1 MTKTKKVLIILLFA
15 LLFVAVSVIF
25 FGWITASAAV
35 YTAEEIFSF
44 RNITGYQ
51 TQALDDSNRPVF
63 AVTTKS
69 GGEILVNGDLSGDF
83 SLEAGSS
90 NITSYM
96 LVFTDSLNGNTLA
109 IDAKVAGSKVVLS
122 LGGTL
127 EGENIEI
134 SSVTV
139 SGGTKVKYIFEPAA
153 LAMKVEDIHGTA
165 YTLSEPTGLP
175 ISGFESYS
183 VAVKIIS
190 ASEEGRFDIYS
201 LCGYDCIVKSMYSSS
216 EFKPSVYVKAESY
229 AVYGEPFSVPVA
241 KASVLGG
248 ERIEKINAVVYEN
261 GTKKASG
268 SVPSELKQVTFDAKG
283 SAEIVYTATAKSGIE
298 TIYTLKLSILE
309 AGEVYNTFVPDGN
322 TEDITIGTNTEVFL
336 PYVVNSSTLNV
347 SEAAYYPSLVYIIGP
362 DGTFEDFSG
371 AESAKAQKARFNKAG
386 EYTVTFKDRSEKGN
400 ALSYQI
406 MVEDEL
412 VGLDGVMIEEFYEY
426 GSDFIMQPAKLYYKG
441 ESAEAEVTAVAPNGT
456 QFHSNFIF
464 SMGGIWKLI
473 YSAELSGGE
482 QKTELELTVYERADG
497 SFSCKTSSVGYETL
511 ADGNSGVL
519 LTSPADEEIVFERTV
534 DLSSAKVNTETYTTE
549 PNEGETFLHIKDRNP
564 NGSFCL
570 IDFNVVNTDAATL
583 DYSRI
588 YIRVTDVY
596 DEENYFEI
604 RIADGAFAGAGG
616 MSYIRA
622 RAVGQSFSGLDV
634 RNGKYGQQGAE
645 ELKPTQD
652 GFNESGGFLMSYGF
666 QKSGSEH
673 KREDSF
679 KIYYDNQN
687 KALFAISGTQYC
699 SLICDFDDPRFSSIL
714 WDGFTTGEAVVSI
727 RMGNISNSAKLIVYS
742 VGTYDFTSEY
752 LQDKEAPVLELDSSA
767 ATSAYA
773 LIGRPFPVF
782 EARSFDKNYSKVVV
796 KVYQGSEEISVE
808 NGYFVP
814 QKPSVYTL
822 AYYAV
827 DAFGNCSETIYV
839 SVRAQSPGK
848 GISLTVENKET
859 AALLGRIYYAPD
871 YEVKGASGV
880 VDSFFGWRK
889 KGEGNFIQSTDGMI
903 RFPETG
909 TYEVIYK
916 VIDYLGQSA
925 EDSFEVIVT
934 ETDVPVVESNFS
946 FYKMMFTGEA
956 FGYEIPVLPAYI
968 YTAVGIEQAEES
980 IRIYDGDAL
989 IETLQPGDIFS
1000 PDHKYAGKTLTAKYF
1015 VEGSEED
1022 FEYSFIVRIKEE
1034 GNKQGYFLQDENVS
1048 YSESES
1054 SQPIFTMSENGG
1066 FSFVK
1071 ELLADN
1077 FSITFYFPEGAD
1089 AFGTVKLILTDSY
1102 NTAESIAIS
1111 FKKRGGDIVASTD
1124 GVNWYDCAGDWNS
1137 SAGLFIGYRS
1147 AGKKFVDSMD
1157 SSLGVPDFTTDGRT
1171 AFKGFSS
1178 GKVYFRLE
1186 TIGVTSPVSLCVTEI
1201 NNQQMSVTTD
1211 RTAPELFVFGSY
1223 PGYDIGD
1230 TVTVLPAVAGDVLHQ
1245 YKNLTVS
1252 VFTGSE
1258 KFPVYIKDI
1267 NGTEIRDLPAD
1278 KEYYFTASA
1287 YDSYTVLY
1295 TCYDTSERE
1304 NKKTLS
1310 ITIAV
1315 SDKEP
1320 PVASLIQST
1329 LSAKVGESIN
1339 LKNFLVVSDNVTPEE
1354 ELIIDISVRQNRLRE
1369 YAEEDGSYTFLS
1381 AGKYYIDYLVRDASG
1396 NLTLLTLA
1404 AEIR

>member
-1 MTKTKKVLIILLFA
+1 M
-15 LLFVAVSVIF
+15 
-25 FGWITASAAV
+25 
-35 YTAEEIFSF
+35 
-44 RNITGYQ
+44 
-51 TQALDDSNRPVF
+51 
-63 AVTTKS
+63 
-69 GGEILVNGDLSGDF
+69 
-83 SLEAGSS
+83 
-90 NITSYM
+90 
-96 LVFTDSLNGNTLA
+96 
-109 IDAKVAGSKVVLS
+109 
-122 LGGTL
+122 
-127 EGENIEI
+127 
-134 SSVTV
+134 
-139 SGGTKVKYIFEPAA
+139 
-153 LAMKVEDIHGTA
+153 
-165 YTLSEPTGLP
+165 
-175 ISGFESYS
+175 
-183 VAVKIIS
+183 
-190 ASEEGRFDIYS
+190 
-201 LCGYDCIVKSMYSSS
+201 
-216 EFKPSVYVKAESY
+216 
-229 AVYGEPFSVPVA
+229 
-241 KASVLGG
+241 
-248 ERIEKINAVVYEN
+248 
-261 GTKKASG
+261 
-268 SVPSELKQVTFDAKG
+268 
-283 SAEIVYTATAKSGIE
+283 
-298 TIYTLKLSILE
+298 
-309 AGEVYNTFVPDGN
+309 
-322 TEDITIGTNTEVFL
+322 
-336 PYVVNSSTLNV
+336 
-347 SEAAYYPSLVYIIGP
+347 
-362 DGTFEDFSG
+362 
-371 AESAKAQKARFNKAG
+371 
-386 EYTVTFKDRSEKGN
+386 
-400 ALSYQI
+400 
-406 MVEDEL
+406 
-412 VGLDGVMIEEFYEY
+412 
-426 GSDFIMQPAKLYYKG
+426 
-441 ESAEAEVTAVAPNGT
+441 
-456 QFHSNFIF
+456 
-464 SMGGIWKLI
+464 
-473 YSAELSGGE
+473 
-482 QKTELELTVYERADG
+482 
-497 SFSCKTSSVGYETL
+497 

-534 DLSSAKVNTETYTTE
+534 DLSSAKVNMETYTTE

-679 KIYYDNQN
+679 KLYYDNQN

-773 LIGRPFPVF
+773 LIGQPFPVF

-916 VIDYLGQSA
+916 VIDYLGQST